1 MNYIYCFWSK
11 LKIKPDIWFFYEFLL
26 TFTFS
31 IRKVLFYFP
40 IKGTFN
46 EYTGI
51 YVYIS
56 DIFLFFTMLSWIILI
71 LSNKNIYLSNCKL
84 WITQLIHSLY
94 CKIALEL
101 KFIFFNRSINL
112 PNNYYENSST
122 DKVSKCS
129 THALLLSNVSSL
141 EKCSTWNIT
150 WNKHGIFIII
160 PLVIVIWSFISI
172 IWSSNQ
178 TIAVFRSI
186 KLFEYFLLYS
196 YIAFRLV
203 PFIKSKVCSTFA
215 SQIVPRG
222 TIFMGWNSIMVII
235 IIIGLFQSIIGIIH
249 FIDQHSIGLFW
260 LKESIISPDIAGVA
274 KIVINGQKYIRAYG
288 LFPHPNILGGFLLF
302 SIIITLMYYR
312 MFHAC
317 RVTSNCSTPAP
328 FNVPRG
334 TILNSLILV
343 QSIAFFLTFS
353 KSAILGLTISLFY
366 MYIAPHLVSATKM
379 FHPIKL
385 QNVPHGTIGSNGAGV
400 EHFKSLDSKMSLN
413 NIKHDRN
420 LRIAL
425 LIFLI
430 IILTFYLSWTT
441 VDSMIR
447 NSIEQRIIYLNVS
460 RGTILANPV
469 LGIGMG
475 QFVPNMQKYTANLE
489 LWQFQPVHN
498 VFLLIWS
505 ELGIVGLGFFTYW
518 MYKMFHMKHKTLSPL
533 QGEGWDEVNK
543 VTSETN
549 DREVANSDKSILQN
563 KSNSLSSGITL
574 RYFKAI
580 LLGFIFIMLF
590 DHYFWDIQQG
600 NIMLWMTMGFIA
612 GLNKNIT

>member
-1 MNYIYCFWSK
+1 
-11 LKIKPDIWFFYEFLL
+11 
-26 TFTFS
+26 
-31 IRKVLFYFP
+31 
-40 IKGTFN
+40 
-46 EYTGI
+46 
-51 YVYIS
+51 
-56 DIFLFFTMLSWIILI
+56 
-71 LSNKNIYLSNCKL
+71 
-84 WITQLIHSLY
+84 
-94 CKIALEL
+94 
-101 KFIFFNRSINL
+101 
-112 PNNYYENSST
+112 
-122 DKVSKCS
+122 
-129 THALLLSNVSSL
+129 
-141 EKCSTWNIT
+141 
-150 WNKHGIFIII
+150 
-160 PLVIVIWSFISI
+160 
-172 IWSSNQ
+172 
-178 TIAVFRSI
+178 
-186 KLFEYFLLYS
+186 
-196 YIAFRLV
+196 
-203 PFIKSKVCSTFA
+203 
-215 SQIVPRG
+215 
-222 TIFMGWNSIMVII
+222 
-235 IIIGLFQSIIGIIH
+235 
-249 FIDQHSIGLFW
+249 
-260 LKESIISPDIAGVA
+260 
-274 KIVINGQKYIRAYG
+274 
-288 LFPHPNILGGFLLF
+288 
-302 SIIITLMYYR
+302 
-312 MFHAC
+312 
-317 RVTSNCSTPAP
+317 
-328 FNVPRG
+328 
-334 TILNSLILV
+334 
-343 QSIAFFLTFS
+343 
-353 KSAILGLTISLFY
+353 